1 MTRRRL
7 LDRVFDAA
15 GYAAAFFVFAIFVV
29 MLGTTA
35 LREFGGKTG
44 GSDDLVSWMTAAAA
58 FFGLAHAF
66 KHGDFVRV
74 GLLIERLGPGM
85 RRVFEL
91 LSLGVAA
98 TFTGFLAWSITRY
111 VHESWRFGDVAGGLL
126 VIPIWIPQSSLV
138 IGTTLLFIAV
148 LDEFI
153 AVARGR
159 RPSYV
164 TAVEE
169 RHARGD
175 FSEDM

>member
-1 MTRRRL
+1 MTRRPI
-7 LDRVFDAA
+7 DRVCDAA
-15 GYAAAFFVFAIFVV
+15 GYVAGFFVFAIFVV

-35 LREFGGKTG
+35 LREFGGRTG

-74 GLLIERLGPGM
+74 VLLIERFGPRG
-85 RRVFEL
+85 RRLVEL
-91 LSLGVAA
+91 VSLGVAA
-98 TFTGFLAWSITRY
+98 AFTGFLAWSVGRY
-111 VHESWRFGDVAGGLL
+111 VLESWRFGDMAGGLL

-138 IGTTLLFIAV
+138 IGTTLLFVAV
-148 LDEFI
+148 VDEFI
-153 AVARGR
+153 LVARGR
-159 RPSYV
+159 RPTYV